1 MKLLGWMH
9 RKFRQNSG
17 EPFAIINGLG
27 HSCTCLSKQ
36 TSFDEQLQEQQQFY
50 HPNANTYSSKP
61 SSRHNHPQKE
71 NLLQKSFVGMDS
83 AIIEENVEYFT
94 YDGHDS
100 SSAAIA
106 ISGFFDGLLNI
117 GTLGLGQ
124 HQLDSEPETPTFA
137 VENVN
142 EKETE
147 LTEND
152 LKLINEELEK
162 VLNADAKRE
171 DDRFYCK
178 DSPSAKTDNDS
189 TITLGGSTD
198 QAVNRNDGGKQTP
211 LQGYLFGSPVDLP
224 AETTIGSRKEH
235 RPSLGELFQINKL
248 GEVKKNDNCK
258 EDYHKRHTAGENY
271 KSIKK
276 FLKWRSLKSSTPTAA
291 SVSAENKLQKLLQ
304 MFSRKVH
311 PESSAAT
318 QRSQKTHKNETKNN
332 TSKAPSYSSNY
343 YQGNNAARVVTNED
357 IMLFPTQSHQTQREG
372 TITRD
377 HILSHDNHSN
387 SPPFEVN
394 RSGSSGNREYWI
406 KTDADYLVLE
416 L

>member
-27 HSCTCLSKQ
+27 HPCTCLSKQ
-36 TSFDEQLQEQQQFY
+36 TLFDEQLQEQQQY
-50 HPNANTYSSKP
+50 YLPNANTYSSKP
-61 SSRHNHPQKE
+61 SSKHPQKK

-83 AIIEENVEYFT
+83 ARIEENVEYFT

-100 SSAAIA
+100 SSAVVA

-137 VENVN
+137 VKNVN

-162 VLNADAKRE
+162 VLNADAKNE
-171 DDRFYCK
+171 EDRFYCK
-178 DSPSAKTDNDS
+178 DSSSAKTDNDS
-189 TITLGGSTD
+189 TITLGGTTY
-198 QAVNRNDGGKQTP
+198 QVVNGNDGGKQTP

-224 AETTIGSRKEH
+224 AESTIVSRKEH

-248 GEVKKNDNCK
+248 GEEKKNDNCK

-276 FLKWRSLKSSTPTAA
+276 FLKWWSLKSSTPTAA
-291 SVSAENKLQKLLQ
+291 SVSAENKLQKI
-304 MFSRKVH
+304 FSRKVH

-318 QRSQKTHKNETKNN
+318 QRSQKSHKNETKNS

-343 YQGNNAARVVTNED
+343 YQGNNAARSVTKED
-357 IMLFPTQSHQTQREG
+357 IMLFPPKSHQTQRVG
-372 TITRD
+372 TMSKD
-377 HILSHDNHSN
+377 HILSHNNDSN

>member
-61 SSRHNHPQKE
+61 SSRHNHPRKE

-100 SSAAIA
+100 SSAAVA

-178 DSPSAKTDNDS
+178 DSPSAKTDNGS
-189 TITLGGSTD
+189 TLTLGGSTD
-198 QAVNRNDGGKQTP
+198 QVVNGNDGGKQTP

-235 RPSLGELFQINKL
+235 RPSLGELFQTNKL
-248 GEVKKNDNCK
+248 GEEKKNHNCK

-276 FLKWRSLKSSTPTAA
+276 FLKWRFLKSSTPTAA

-311 PESSAAT
+311 PESSADT
-318 QRSQKTHKNETKNN
+318 QRSQNTHKNETKNN
-332 TSKAPSYSSNY
+332 TSKAPSYRSNY
-343 YQGNNAARVVTNED
+343 HQGSNAARVVTNED

>member
-1 MKLLGWMH
+1 
-9 RKFRQNSG
+9 
-17 EPFAIINGLG
+17 
-27 HSCTCLSKQ
+27 
-36 TSFDEQLQEQQQFY
+36 
-50 HPNANTYSSKP
+50 
-61 SSRHNHPQKE
+61 
-71 NLLQKSFVGMDS
+71 MDS
-83 AIIEENVEYFT
+83 ARIEENVEYFT

-100 SSAAIA
+100 SAAAVA

-124 HQLDSEPETPTFA
+124 HQLASEPETPTFA
-137 VENVN
+137 VENAT

-162 VLNADAKRE
+162 VLNADAKNE

-178 DSPSAKTDNDS
+178 DSSSAKTGNDS

-198 QAVNRNDGGKQTP
+198 QAVNGNDGGKQTP
-211 LQGYLFGSPVDLP
+211 LQGYLFGSPV
-224 AETTIGSRKEH
+224 ESTIESRKEH
-235 RPSLGELFQINKL
+235 RPSLGELFQMNKL
-248 GEVKKNDNCK
+248 GEEKNNNCK
-258 EDYHKRHTAGENY
+258 EDYHKRHTAGENF

-276 FLKWRSLKSSTPTAA
+276 FLKWRALKSSAPTTA
-291 SVSAENKLQKLLQ
+291 SVSAEKKLQKLLQ
-304 MFSRKVH
+304 IFSRKVH

-318 QRSQKTHKNETKNN
+318 QKSQKSHKNESKNN
-332 TSKAPSYSSNY
+332 TSKAPSCNNNY
-343 YQGNNAARVVTNED
+343 YHGNNAARSMTDED
-357 IMLFPTQSHQTQREG
+357 RMVFPPQSHQTQREE
-372 TITRD
+372 TMTED
-377 HILSHDNHSN
+377 HILRHNNHSN
-387 SPPFEVN
+387 SSPFEVN

>member
-17 EPFAIINGLG
+17 EPFAIINGMVFLDTSSSRPLFNCLG

-50 HPNANTYSSKP
+50 HPNANTYSK
-61 SSRHNHPQKE
+61 

-100 SSAAIA
+100 SPAAVA

-142 EKETE
+142 GKETE

-162 VLNADAKRE
+162 VLNADAKKE
-171 DDRFYCK
+171 DDRFYCN
-178 DSPSAKTDNDS
+178 DSPSARVTM
-189 TITLGGSTD
+189 TV
-198 QAVNRNDGGKQTP
+198 VNGNDGGKQTP
-211 LQGYLFGSPVDLP
+211 LHGCLWVSVDLP

-235 RPSLGELFQINKL
+235 LNK
-248 GEVKKNDNCK
+248 EV
-258 EDYHKRHTAGENY
+258 
-271 KSIKK
+271 S
-276 FLKWRSLKSSTPTAA
+276 KWRSQSSTPIAA
-291 SVSAENKLQKLLQ
+291 SVSAENKLQKFIQRALQ
-304 MFSRKVH
+304 LTKISK
-311 PESSAAT
+311 S
-318 QRSQKTHKNETKNN
+318 HKNESRNN

-357 IMLFPTQSHQTQREG
+357 IMLFPPLIMITTQT
-372 TITRD
+372 
-377 HILSHDNHSN
+377 L
-387 SPPFEVN
+387 PFEVN

-406 KTDADYLVLE
+406 KNRYLVLE

>member
-50 HPNANTYSSKP
+50 HPNANTYSSKH

-100 SSAAIA
+100 SPAAVA

-142 EKETE
+142 GKETE

-152 LKLINEELEK
+152 LKLINKELEK

-171 DDRFYCK
+171 DDRFYCN
-178 DSPSAKTDNDS
+178 DSPSAKSDNDS

-198 QAVNRNDGGKQTP
+198 QVVNGNDGGKQTP
-211 LQGYLFGSPVDLP
+211 LQGYLLGL
-224 AETTIGSRKEH
+224 RKEH

-248 GEVKKNDNCK
+248 GEEKKKDNCK

-276 FLKWRSLKSSTPTAA
+276 FLKWRSLKSSTPTAF
-291 SVSAENKLQKLLQ
+291 S
-304 MFSRKVH
+304 FSRKQIAKVH

-318 QRSQKTHKNETKNN
+318 QRSQKSHKNESRNN

-357 IMLFPTQSHQTQREG
+357 IMLFPPLSHQTQREG

-377 HILSHDNHSN
+377 RILSHDNHSN

>member
-1 MKLLGWMH
+1 
-9 RKFRQNSG
+9 
-17 EPFAIINGLG
+17 
-27 HSCTCLSKQ
+27 
-36 TSFDEQLQEQQQFY
+36 
-50 HPNANTYSSKP
+50 
-61 SSRHNHPQKE
+61 
-71 NLLQKSFVGMDS
+71 MDS

-100 SSAAIA
+100 SSAAVA

-137 VENVN
+137 VQNVN
-142 EKETE
+142 EKEPE

-189 TITLGGSTD
+189 TLTLGGSTD
-198 QAVNRNDGGKQTP
+198 QVVNGNDGGKQTP

-224 AETTIGSRKEH
+224 TETTIGSRKEH

-248 GEVKKNDNCK
+248 GEEKKNDNCK

-318 QRSQKTHKNETKNN
+318 QRSQKTHRNESRNN
-332 TSKAPSYSSNY
+332 TSKAPRYNSNY

-357 IMLFPTQSHQTQREG
+357 IMLFPPQSHQTQREG
-372 TITRD
+372 IITRD

-394 RSGSSGNREYWI
+394 HSGSSGNREYWI